1 MNTSKIL
8 KRVNKTK
15 ITNVGVTLEECTD
28 ILKATKFDPALYEDP
43 DDWEDDGYKDINRMI
58 DLERD
63 VREKALRLVNDFLG
77 GIIASYTEAE
87 EELDL

>member
-1 MNTSKIL
+1 L

-28 ILKATKFDPALYEDP
+28 ILKATKFDPSLYEDP